1 MAGKLRL
8 SRRLDW
14 DKRPNRLALALE
26 AKRAAR
32 APLLDLTE
40 SNPTRAGFRYETEA
54 ILAALAREESMLY
67 EPQPAGLR
75 RAREAVTAYY
85 AERGLA
91 VEPDRILLT
100 ASTSEAYGY
109 LFKLFA
115 DPGDFAAAPKPSY
128 PLFEFLAALEGVEL
142 LNYRLRYEDRW
153 RVDFTSLEAAL
164 GEGAGIALAVTPNN
178 PTGSYLSAEEMRR
191 MAELCAAH
199 GAALVIDEVFHDYR
213 IEDEPAPVAGGIEA
227 PVFLLNGLSKILGL
241 PQMKL
246 AWIAALGPGQGEA
259 LRRLELIADTYLS
272 VATPVQHALEE
283 WLRLRASFQVQVTAR
298 LRSNLARLRAA
309 VSGSPCDALR
319 VEGGWYA
326 VLRLPRVRTEEDWA
340 LLFLEQDG
348 VVVQPGYFFDFE
360 EEAFAVVSLLT
371 PESVFGQGL
380 QRIMSRVAREAG

>member
-40 SNPTRAGFRYETEA
+40 SNPTLAGFRYETEA

-371 PESVFGQGL
+371 PENVFGQGL

>member
-1 MAGKLRL
+1 MAGKLRF
-8 SRRLDW
+8 SRRLEW
-14 DKRPNRLALALE
+14 DRPSNRVARALE
-26 AKRAAR
+26 ARRAAGE
-32 APLLDLTE
+32 PLLDLTE
-40 SNPTRAGFRYETEA
+40 SNPTRAGFRYETDAVLE
-54 ILAALAREESMLY
+54 ALAREESMLY

-75 RAREAVTAYY
+75 RAREAVSAYY
-85 AERGLA
+85 AQRGLA

-115 DPGDFAAAPKPSY
+115 DPGDPAVAPKPSY
-128 PLFEFLAALEGVEL
+128 PLFEFLAALEGVRL
-142 LNYRLRYEDRW
+142 LEYRLRYEDRW
-153 RVDFTSLEAAL
+153 RVDLASLERAL
-164 GEGAGIALAVTPNN
+164 DAGARIALAVTPNN
-178 PTGSYLSAEEMRR
+178 PTGSYLSADEMRR
-191 MAELCAAH
+191 MAELCAAR

-213 IEDEPAPVAGGIEA
+213 IEAGPAPAAGEIEG

-246 AWIAALGPGQGEA
+246 AWIAALGPGQEEA

-272 VATPVQHALEE
+272 VATPVQHALQE
-283 WLRLRASFQVQVTAR
+283 WLRLRPGFQAQVTAR

-309 VSGSPCDALR
+309 VGGSPCDALR

-326 VLRLPRVRTEEDWA
+326 VLRLPRVRAEEDWV

-348 VVVQPGYFFDFE
+348 VLVQPGYFFDFE

-371 PESVFGQGL
+371 PESVFEEGL
-380 QRIMSRVAREAG
+380 QRITSRVAREAG